1 MAKPKKAR
9 LGRGLDALLGDSS
22 TISDARNESA
32 EQTAARGNATD
43 VFKNLPVEYLQRG
56 KYQPRHLMDE
66 DALAELAASISA
78 QGIMQPILVREIKAK
93 GKQKSYE
100 IVAGE
105 RRWRAAQIAGLAQVP
120 VIIRQIEDEV
130 AVAAALI
137 ENIQREDLSALEEA
151 RGIDRLLKEFGAT
164 HQQAADS
171 IGRSRTAVTNLLR
184 LLSLSAAVQDLL
196 EEKQFEMGHARALL
210 AIPENEQ
217 LAVAK
222 TIIKQKMSVRQTEL
236 WVKQHLEKEPAKVK
250 PKTVN
255 ADILKLQEDLS
266 NSLGAAVSVQDKQG
280 KGKLVIGY
288 HSLEQLD
295 GIIDKLKA

>member
-1 MAKPKKAR
+1 MAKAKKAR
-9 LGRGLDALLGDSS
+9 LGRGLDALLGDPSVA
-22 TISDARNESA
+22 TEESMA
-32 EQTAARGNATD
+32 QEATRGDQVD

-56 KYQPRHLMDE
+56 KYQPRSLMDE
-66 DALAELAASISA
+66 SALEELAASIST
-78 QGIMQPILVREIKAK
+78 QGVIQPILVRELKAD
-93 GKQKSYE
+93 QYE

-105 RRWRAAQIAGLAQVP
+105 RRWRAAQLAGLAQVP

-151 RGIDRLLKEFGAT
+151 RGIDRLIKEFGAT

-196 EEKQFEMGHARALL
+196 EQKLFEMGHARALL
-210 AIPENEQ
+210 AVPENEQ

-222 TIIKQKMSVRQTEL
+222 TIIKEKMSVRQAEL
-236 WVKQHLEKEPAKVK
+236 WVKRHLEYEPSAAKAEQQS
-250 PKTVN
+250 P
-255 ADILKLQEDLS
+255 DIVDLQEELS
-266 NSLGAAVSVQDKQG
+266 NALGAQVNVQDRQG
-280 KGKLVIGY
+280 KGKLVISY
-288 HSLEQLD
+288 HSLAQLD
-295 GIIDKLKA
+295 GIIEKLKA

>member
-1 MAKPKKAR
+1 MAKAKKAR
-9 LGRGLDALLGDSS
+9 LGRGLDALLGDPSV
-22 TISDARNESA
+22 AKEESVA
-32 EQTAARGNATD
+32 QEATRGDQVD

-56 KYQPRHLMDE
+56 KYQPRSLMDE
-66 DALAELAASISA
+66 SALEELAASIST
-78 QGIMQPILVREIKAK
+78 QGVIQPILVRELKTD
-93 GKQKSYE
+93 QYE

-105 RRWRAAQIAGLAQVP
+105 RRWRAAQLAGLAQVP

-151 RGIDRLLKEFGAT
+151 RGIDRLIKEFGAT

-196 EEKQFEMGHARALL
+196 EQKLFEMGHARALL
-210 AIPENEQ
+210 AVPENEQ

-222 TIIKQKMSVRQTEL
+222 TIIKEKMSVRQAEL
-236 WVKQHLEKEPAKVK
+236 WVKRHLEYEPSAAKAEQQS
-250 PKTVN
+250 P
-255 ADILKLQEDLS
+255 DIVDLQEELS
-266 NSLGAAVSVQDKQG
+266 NALGAQVNVQDRQG
-280 KGKLVIGY
+280 KGKLVISY
-288 HSLEQLD
+288 HSLAQLD
-295 GIIDKLKA
+295 GIIEKLKA